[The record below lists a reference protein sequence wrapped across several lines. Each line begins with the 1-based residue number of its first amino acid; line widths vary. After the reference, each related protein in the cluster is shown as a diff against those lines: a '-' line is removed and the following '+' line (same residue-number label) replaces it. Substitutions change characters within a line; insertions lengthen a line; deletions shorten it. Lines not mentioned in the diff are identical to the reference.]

1 MARILVV
8 DDEESIQET
17 FSFFLRK
24 ASYEVTTVGSV
35 SRALEALERERFELI
50 ITDIL
55 MPGDTGDVILDR
67 IARGEEPPTVIMVT
81 GQPDLEAMTEM
92 MRRGAYDYLAKPV
105 RKQTL
110 LSTVA
115 RALEHRQ
122 LTLSAERL
130 AKENERYRHHLERLV
145 EERTEAL
152 DTTNQRLMGEI
163 EERMTTEAL
172 MARQRD
178 LALALSRAATQ
189 EGALVA
195 ILDAVQ
201 ALDGVDASGIHLLQD
216 TREDAPFELFMTR
229 GLPDNFPDYFHSIS
243 PGMPFYETLI
253 EGMPLHTSEVS
264 EEMDTILRSPNPAML
279 QPFSAISMLPVRYG
293 GKTVAMMNICS
304 FDSIPPLSMRFL
316 EAIAECLGGVIA
328 RVALKTVRDEQAD
341 REKAAALGFSF
352 PPLRS
357 WGIWE
362 WDPASDKLFWSYS
375 LCRLLV
381 LPHRTRVTPLE
392 KFFSHLPSQDATA
405 VDSLLRDAAEGK
417 TDPLTECTVRLTD
430 STGRVRVALLICR
443 APMPERPRCVGML
456 ISLDAADINA
466 DNAFPVPSCANHRD
480 EPDGDHNEP

>member
-24 ASYEVTTVGSV
+24 ASHEVTAVGSV
-35 SRALEALERERFELI
+35 SEAFEALDRQPYELI

-67 IARGEEPPTVIMVT
+67 VARKDEPPTVIMVT
-81 GQPDLEAMTEM
+81 GQPDLEAMTGM

-110 LSTVA
+110 LSTVG

-130 AKENERYRHHLERLV
+130 ARENERYREHLERLV

-163 EERMTTEAL
+163 EERMNAEAF

-189 EGALVA
+189 EEALVA

-201 ALDGVDASGIHLLQD
+201 ALEGVDASGIHLLQD
-216 TREDAPFELFMTR
+216 TQEEAPFELFMTR

-253 EGMPLHTSEVS
+253 AGAPLHTNEVS
-264 EEMDTILRSPNPAML
+264 EEMDAIVRSPNPAML
-279 QPFSAISMLPVRYG
+279 QPFSTISMLPVRYG

-304 FDSIPPLSMRFL
+304 RDSIPPLSMRFL

-328 RVALKTVRDEQAD
+328 RVALKTVWDEQAD

-381 LPHRTRVTPLE
+381 LPHRTRVTALE
-392 KFFSHLPSQDATA
+392 TFFPHLPPKDAA
-405 VDSLLRDAAEGK
+405 AFEKLLRDAADGTSE
-417 TDPLTECTVRLTD
+417 PLTECTVQLIDT
-430 STGRVRVALLICR
+430 SGRVRSVLLICR
-443 APMPERPRCVGML
+443 APLPERPRCMGMF
-456 ISLDAADINA
+456 ISLDAEDVDAENA
-466 DNAFPVPSCANHRD
+466 SPQTSSVPSCTNYD
-480 EPDGDHNEP
+480 ERNES